1 MKIGDIVTW
10 EKKPDFRMNPGF
22 RGLVVG
28 VDETRRQKTITVMKD
43 DGTLVERVW
52 VGHVE
57 VVND

>member
-10 EKKPDFRMNPGF
+10 EKKPGFRMNPSF

-28 VDETRRQKTITVMKD
+28 VDETRRQKTVTVMKD

-52 VGHVE
+52 VGPLRS
-57 VVND
+57 

>member
-10 EKKPDFRMNPGF
+10 ETKPDFRMSPGV

-28 VDETRRQKTITVMKD
+28 VDETHRQKTVTIMKD